1 MKNIPTFKIANRVI
15 RVDVGPDATTW
26 PWPFRADDSHSAS
39 YKARYQPQQ
48 LTQTDLYEL
57 ASIAD
62 AYETLISHPSRSLRE
77 RMHVLHRIYDRV
89 CAHNVLDTEACA
101 ECGTEAV

>member
-1 MKNIPTFKIANRVI
+1 VKPLPTFKIAHRVI
-15 RVDVGPDATTW
+15 RLSSGADGTTW
-26 PWPFRADDSHSAS
+26 PWPFRADDSHSAAW
-39 YKARYQPQQ
+39 KARYAPNQ

-77 RMHVLHRIYDRV
+77 TMHVLHRVFDSV
-89 CAHNVLDTEACA
+89 CRHGVLDEQPCA
-101 ECGTEAV
+101 ECEATP